1 LARRSQEERFARIDF
16 LLQKLGVDGVTALS
30 QVYAALTDAE
40 LRDAV
45 AFAYIMCGTREE
57 LAHTIG
63 TTGTASLQEKIRQR
77 VDSARSRIQ
86 GEM

>member
-1 LARRSQEERFARIDF
+1 MAKRSQEERFARIDS

-30 QVYAALTDAE
+30 QVYVKLTDSE
-40 LRDAV
+40 LYDAV
-45 AFAYIMCGTREE
+45 AFADFMCGTRDE

-63 TTGTASLQEKIRQR
+63 ATGAASLQEQIRQR